1 LFREFWGTQYN
12 ESLISTRNVVE
23 RQYGV
28 WKGRFPIL
36 QLGMRL
42 KLNTVFAVI
51 ISTAVIHNLAIEE
64 NEDIPEEW
72 LEDID
77 EEEDVFAPQQNNVHL
92 LRIIF

>member
-1 LFREFWGTQYN
+1 LFREFWGTQYY

-28 WKGRFPIL
+28 FSRFPIL